1 MRLIFFLVFMG
12 VLASPVHAQNKK
24 DSKGRKQGVW
34 EKNYPDGKTRLYTG
48 QFKDDQPVGEFRYY
62 FESGKI
68 KSIVQHET
76 RERSYAWFYFENEQ
90 LMSEGQYVNQKK
102 DSVWR
107 NFNEQGFLVSIETF
121 KNNRLN
127 GEKLIYYIQNQIET
141 GEVKCAQLE
150 TYKDS
155 ILEGRCVEF
164 FSTGSKKQQ
173 GAYIQGKKSGVWET
187 YHPDGSLATR
197 IKFRD
202 GKAYGYAYAFDEEGT
217 ELYKSYWLD
226 GKRLDAKAFDKYLID
241 CKNKG
246 MIPEE

>member
-1 MRLIFFLVFMG
+1 MRLIFFLVLMG
-12 VLASPVHAQNKK
+12 LLASPVHAQNKK

-34 EKNYPDGKTRLYTG
+34 EKYYPDGKTMLYTG
-48 QFKDDQPVGEFRYY
+48 QFKDDQPVGEFKYY

-76 RERSYAWFYFENEQ
+76 SERSYAWFYFENEQ
-90 LMSEGQYVNQKK
+90 LMSEGQYMNQKK

-107 NFNEQGFLVSIETF
+107 NYNAQGFLVSKETF

-141 GEVKCAQLE
+141 GEVKCALLE

-155 ILEGRCVEF
+155 ILHGSCIEF
-164 FSTGSKKQQ
+164 FSSGSKKQQ
-173 GAYIQGKKSGVWET
+173 GTYAQGKKVGIWET

>member
-1 MRLIFFLVFMG
+1 MRIVFFLILMCS
-12 VLASPVHAQNKK
+12 LSSTVHGQNKK
-24 DSKGRKQGVW
+24 DSQGRKQGAWVRY
-34 EKNYPDGKTRLYTG
+34 YPDGKTMLYSG

-76 RERSYAWFYFENEQ
+76 KERSYVWFYFENEQ

-102 DSVWR
+102 DSVWK
-107 NFNEQGFLVSIETF
+107 NFNQQGFLVSLETF

-127 GEKLIYYIQNQIET
+127 GEKMIYYIQNQIET

-155 ILEGRCVEF
+155 ILHCPYVEF
-164 FSTGSKKQQ
+164 FSTGSKKQH
-173 GAYIQGKKSGVWET
+173 GTYILGKKAGTWET
-187 YHPDGSLATR
+187 FHPDGSVATR
-197 IKFRD
+197 IKFRE
-202 GKAYGYAYAFDEEGT
+202 GKAYGYAYAYDEEGT
-217 ELYKSYWLD
+217 ELYKSYWRD
-226 GKRLDAKAFDKYLID
+226 GKRLDAKALDKYFTD

-246 MIPEE
+246 VIPEE